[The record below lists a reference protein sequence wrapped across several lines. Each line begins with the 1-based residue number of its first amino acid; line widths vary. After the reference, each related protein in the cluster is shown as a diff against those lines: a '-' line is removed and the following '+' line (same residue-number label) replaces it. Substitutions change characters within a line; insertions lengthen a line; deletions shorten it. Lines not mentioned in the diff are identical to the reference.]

1 MPSSG
6 RNPDR
11 PSGAAGRAPRAGRA
25 GASRARR
32 SRAAP
37 PRRRVAA
44 KDARVRRSTL
54 TARAAILA
62 VAIASVALALALPFK
77 IWVGQR
83 GQIASLQAQTHD
95 QEQRVAAL
103 TRDQQRW
110 QDPAYVEQQARL
122 RLHYAMPG
130 EKTYVVLG
138 KPKKHHRHA
147 VSTPAGP
154 TLTGP
159 WYSRLWQSVEAAGK
173 GTSTTS

>member
-1 MPSSG
+1 MASTR

-11 PSGAAGRAPRAGRA
+11 PSGAAGRSPRASRA
-25 GASRARR
+25 GASRAKR

-37 PRRRVAA
+37 PRRVVVPKAI
-44 KDARVRRSTL
+44 RVRRSTL

-62 VAIASVALALALPFK
+62 VAVASVALALALPFK
-77 IWVGQR
+77 VWVAQR
-83 GQIASLQAQTHD
+83 GQISSLQAQTRE

-103 TRDQQRW
+103 KQEQQRW

-122 RLHYAMPG
+122 RLHYALPG

-138 KPKKHHRHA
+138 KPKKHHKTA
-147 VSTPAGP
+147 STAPSGP

>member
-1 MPSSG
+1 VVIPK
-6 RNPDR
+6 
-11 PSGAAGRAPRAGRA
+11 AI
-25 GASRARR
+25 
-32 SRAAP
+32 
-37 PRRRVAA
+37 
-44 KDARVRRSTL
+44 RVRRSTL

-77 IWVGQR
+77 VWVAQR
-83 GQIASLQAQTHD
+83 GQIASLQSQTRN
-95 QEQRVAAL
+95 QEHRVAAL
-103 TRDQQRW
+103 KAQQQRW

-138 KPKKHHRHA
+138 KPAKHHKVA
-147 VSTPAGP
+147 VATPTGP

>member
-1 MPSSG
+1 MTK
-6 RNPDR
+6 
-11 PSGAAGRAPRAGRA
+11 AI
-25 GASRARR
+25 
-32 SRAAP
+32 
-37 PRRRVAA
+37 
-44 KDARVRRSTL
+44 RVRRSTL

-62 VAIASVALALALPFK
+62 VAVASVALALALPFK
-77 IWVGQR
+77 VWVAQR

-103 TRDQQRW
+103 QRQQQRW

-122 RLHYAMPG
+122 RLHYALPG

-138 KPKKHHRHA
+138 KPRKHHRSLA
-147 VSTPAGP
+147 TTPTGP